1 MIEGEVRVWKYVLDA
16 KLKVGV
22 EWKGVN
28 GCMCSG
34 CEGRSVIEGRVKGV
48 HVHYA

>member
-1 MIEGEVRVWKYVLDA
+1 MIEDEVRVWKYVLVA
-16 KLKVGV
+16 KGRCM

-34 CEGRSVIEGRVKGV
+34 YEGRSVIEGRVKGV
-48 HVHYA
+48 HVHYV

>member
-1 MIEGEVRVWKYVLDA
+1 MCGMQ
-16 KLKVGV
+16 KVGV

-48 HVHYA
+48 HVHQA

>member
-28 GCMCSG
+28 GC
-34 CEGRSVIEGRVKGV
+34 R
-48 HVHYA
+48 HVQWV